1 MPTKCPSNHWTLGM
15 PLDIYP
21 LKQGVPRWWCL
32 LVRMTTFESIE
43 LIHLTGIT
51 CMCEV
56 GLSNWFASQSVCL
69 PVQCNFFSCR
79 YRKVVY
85 WGDPEHC
92 WPLWKNIWLVN
103 KDTGDGSSSIRCCKD
118 GCGATGVATDSHG
131 IPYGTLFQAE
141 QQVPRCKYDARC
153 GCVCY
158 NMLAMLLNKHI

>member
-1 MPTKCPSNHWTLGM
+1 MLWNLGN
-15 PLDIYP
+15 
-21 LKQGVPRWWCL
+21 VPWDYIALLTIHSIWCL
-32 LVRMTTFESIE
+32 LVRMTTFENIE
-43 LIHLTGIT
+43 LMHLTGIT

-56 GLSNWFASQSVCL
+56 GLSNWFAKSVCL

-103 KDTGDGSSSIRCCKD
+103 KDTGDGSSSIRCCKG
-118 GCGATGVATDSHG
+118 GCGVTGVATDSHG
-131 IPYGTLFQAE
+131 IPHGALFQAE

-158 NMLAMLLNKHI
+158 NMLAMLLCKHI